1 MENNGF
7 VDYLNTLHNEQ
18 ANNEN
23 ALAEAQQN
31 NPYFKKVKVEREAQY
46 IANRIET
53 GENACLMILTGHA
66 GDGKTTL
73 LFQVLEKIARNISDI
88 KVVPSGELLTN
99 QNKKFDT

>member
-31 NPYFKKVKVEREAQY
+31 NPYFKKLKLNVLKLNTQPTVLKPVKTRV
-46 IANRIET
+46 
-53 GENACLMILTGHA
+53 
-66 GDGKTTL
+66 
-73 LFQVLEKIARNISDI
+73 
-88 KVVPSGELLTN
+88 
-99 QNKKFDT
+99 

>member
-31 NPYFKKVKVEREAQY
+31 NPYFKKVKVERPEAKY
-46 IANRIET
+46 IANSIET
-53 GENACLMILTGHA
+53 GENA
-66 GDGKTTL
+66 
-73 LFQVLEKIARNISDI
+73 
-88 KVVPSGELLTN
+88 
-99 QNKKFDT
+99 

>member
-31 NPYFKKVKVEREAQY
+31 NPYFKKVKVERPEAQY

-53 GENACLMILTGHA
+53 G
-66 GDGKTTL
+66 
-73 LFQVLEKIARNISDI
+73 
-88 KVVPSGELLTN
+88 
-99 QNKKFDT
+99 

>member
-31 NPYFKKVKVEREAQY
+31 NPYFKKVKVERPEAQY
-46 IANRIET
+46 ITNRIET

-73 LFQVLEKIARNISDI
+73 LFQVLEK
-88 KVVPSGELLTN
+88 LLGIFLILKLYPAEN
-99 QNKKFDT
+99 Y

>member
-31 NPYFKKVKVEREAQY
+31 NPYFKKVKVERPEAQY

-66 GDGKTTL
+66 FKFWKKL
-73 LFQVLEKIARNISDI
+73 LGIFLILKLYPAEN
-88 KVVPSGELLTN
+88 
-99 QNKKFDT
+99 F

>member
-31 NPYFKKVKVEREAQY
+31 NPYFKKVKVERPEAQY

-66 GDGKTTL
+66 GDGKPRCCFKFWKKL
-73 LFQVLEKIARNISDI
+73 LGIFLILKLYLAEN
-88 KVVPSGELLTN
+88 
-99 QNKKFDT
+99 F

>member
-31 NPYFKKVKVEREAQY
+31 NPYFKKVKL
-46 IANRIET
+46 N
-53 GENACLMILTGHA
+53 
-66 GDGKTTL
+66 
-73 LFQVLEKIARNISDI
+73 VLKLN
-88 KVVPSGELLTN
+88 T
-99 QNKKFDT
+99 

>member
-31 NPYFKKVKVEREAQY
+31 NPYFKKVKVERPEAQY

-73 LFQVLEKIARNISDI
+73 LFQFWK
-88 KVVPSGELLTN
+88 KLLGIFLILKLYPAEN
-99 QNKKFDT
+99 F

>member
-31 NPYFKKVKVEREAQY
+31 NPYFKKVKVERPEAQY

-73 LFQVLEKIARNISDI
+73 LFQVLEK
-88 KVVPSGELLTN
+88 LLGIFLILKLYPAEN
-99 QNKKFDT
+99 F

>member
-31 NPYFKKVKVEREAQY
+31 NPYFKKVKVERPEAQY
-46 IANRIET
+46 
-53 GENACLMILTGHA
+53 HS
-66 GDGKTTL
+66 
-73 LFQVLEKIARNISDI
+73 Q
-88 KVVPSGELLTN
+88 PY
-99 QNKKFDT
+99 